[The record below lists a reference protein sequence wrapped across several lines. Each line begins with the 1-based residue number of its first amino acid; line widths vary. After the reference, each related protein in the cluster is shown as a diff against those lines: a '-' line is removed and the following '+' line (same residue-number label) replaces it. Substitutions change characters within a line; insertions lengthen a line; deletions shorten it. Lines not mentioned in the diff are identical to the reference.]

1 MKKIIVLLLIGMLVF
16 SSFGAFGAQIQQN
29 EKQQKRITSLSFS
42 DPQILLQQEGASV
55 SFEQMTGSIIIP
67 KSPMLPKYTEVY
79 TLPLGST
86 IDEISVECSNERVFS
101 LSTQIIPAPSYQ
113 FINEVSQPVY
123 EKGSIYET
131 NNWYPNNCFDYDI
144 GAGIVDGKRCLIVSV
159 TCYPISYQPSSDE
172 LKMYESQ
179 TIELT
184 YTPPEEQIVFADEY
198 DLVII
203 TDEKFSSSVQRLA
216 DHKNQMGVSTVIQT
230 TQGIQSGYSGSDD
243 PEKIKHFIHDA
254 VESWG
259 IDYVLMIG
267 DSFEMPM
274 RMAHVRAWDY
284 DEIPTDLYYA
294 DVYDEELDF
303 CDWDRD
309 DDGRYGE
316 YDWEMGP
323 TDGQDM
329 YPDVYIG
336 RLPCKSS
343 FDLGVMIRKIISY
356 ETSASGSSW
365 ANRALLMGGD
375 TFPSH
380 GVIEGEVVT
389 DAIADELSGFDITK
403 LWTSQGNYNPL
414 SINTQWSKGAGFVSY
429 SGHGYM
435 HGWGTSPP
443 NTEQRI
449 EYYSPYILGMLN
461 FNKLPIVFFDA
472 CSTGHFD
479 YLLNGI
485 SVSSIACLLL
495 MIPFGGAVAT
505 IGSTRVAYTH
515 VGYDGINGGAGYLNL
530 HFFKAYEDGT
540 SLGDM
545 FASSISDYLTYVHP
559 DCLTLD
565 EFTLFGDPSLKI
577 GGY

>member
-1 MKKIIVLLLIGMLVF
+1 MKKIITVLIAGLLLF
-16 SSFGAFGAQIQQN
+16 SSIGVLSAQERQQN
-29 EKQQKRITSLSFS
+29 QQKITTPLAFS
-42 DPQILLQQEGASV
+42 DPTINLQENGMSI
-55 SFEQMTGSIIIP
+55 SFEEMTGSIIIP
-67 KSPMLPKYTEVY
+67 GHPSIPKFTKVY

-86 IDEISVECSNERVFS
+86 LDSIVVRQTDEHTITLTEEI
-101 LSTQIIPAPSYQ
+101 LPAPSHQ
-113 FINEVSQPVY
+113 LINRIAQPFY
-123 EKGSIYET
+123 EKSSIYET
-131 NNWYPNNCFDYDI
+131 NQWYPQNDFEYDI

-159 TCYPISYQPSSDE
+159 TCYPLTYQPVTNE
-172 LKMYESQ
+172 VKMYSNQ
-179 TIELT
+179 QIEIT
-184 YTPPEEQIVFADEY
+184 FTPPDEQIVFADEY
-198 DLVII
+198 DMVII
-203 TDEKFSSSVQRLA
+203 TDEKFSSSVQKLA
-216 DHKNQMGVSTVIQT
+216 DHKNQMGIRTVIKTVQE
-230 TQGIQSGYSGSDD
+230 IQSGYSGSDD
-243 PEKIKHFIHDA
+243 PEKIKHFIRDA

-284 DEIPTDLYYA
+284 DEIPTDLYYS

-309 DDGRYGE
+309 NDGRYGE
-316 YDWEMGP
+316 YDWETGP

-336 RLPCKSS
+336 RLPCKTA
-343 FDLGVMIRKIISY
+343 FDLGIMINKIISY

-365 ANRALLMGGD
+365 VNRALLMGGD
-375 TFPSH
+375 TFPGH
-380 GVIEGEVVT
+380 GVYEGEVVT
-389 DAIADELSGFDITK
+389 GAIAEELSSFEITK

-414 SINTQWSKGAGFVSY
+414 SINSQWSKGAGFVSY

-461 FNKLPIVFFDA
+461 MKKLPIVFFDA

-479 YLLNGI
+479 YVFNGI

-495 MIPFGGAVAT
+495 MLPFGGAVAT
-505 IGSTRVAYTH
+505 IGSTRVAYTS
-515 VGYDGINGGAGYLNL
+515 VGHDGINGGAGYLNL
-530 HFFKAYEDGT
+530 HFFKAYEHGT

-545 FASSISDYLTYVHP
+545 FSSTISDYLSYVYP